1 MSMKRMEFDLGS
13 LTWIKEE
20 LDGALQAAR
29 QTLADWNGSETTPLR
44 NAATH
49 LHQVYGALQIVD
61 LRGLSLLTTETECLL
76 ADMGERAELREAG
89 RTTALSAIAAI
100 QSYLDELVGGDADS
114 EMRLSPLYRE
124 IVTLR
129 GGEAPAL
136 SALFYPDLQVRAARP
151 ETELPMDEAGR
162 GLAIRRARSQYQKGL
177 LLFLQ
182 ERGADAGLT
191 LMEEAVQAIT
201 RVAPGP
207 TYTFW
212 WSVAGLMERLRDTP
226 ADAALKRLCGRID
239 AQMRRLVEGSS
250 QLAESLFREVLYH
263 LAQDDKPD
271 GRAAAVR
278 SLFQLHRYLPQ
289 QQNADPTTAHLPHL
303 NSLHDSL
310 AVAMDNWVSFC
321 AGGGESLGAFQHAA
335 LALFESSAR
344 LPNGAMQTLARI
356 IQSVAKRL
364 PGAADTAR
372 NETLQLEMATALLL
386 AQNGVYH
393 IEHLGAEFQQQ
404 SDAQAMR
411 LQAAIDPSFDLSRI
425 PRVTT
430 LDEYSRAAQGKLVL
444 AQVTREIQANLDQI
458 EEILDPFFRDPDQRG
473 GLPMVPA
480 LMKQIV
486 GALNILQLDVAARL
500 VGEASRRIAYFS
512 ESDARIT
519 QEMLDWAA
527 EALSYLGIYL
537 EALRHGRDDSNF
549 LKTLLGRSLSGSEP
563 AGLVAPA
570 PLPVAAASPSGD
582 LDTQLLPIFLEEAAG
597 LLPRI
602 GAALR
607 AWRAAPGAA
616 PPCEALKR
624 ALHNLKGAARMAGAM
639 DLGEIVHALEGEVG
653 ECGAA
658 SVAAARLDSLEVGYD
673 RIADRIE
680 HYEQVRNDAR
690 ADDVQRPTGDLHQA
704 LRHIR
709 KVPIASLEER
719 LHRLARQAAR
729 ETGRRLRLE
738 IEGGQTQIGR
748 TLLDKITAP
757 LEHLVRNAVAHGIED
772 PKVRAAAGKPESGLI
787 SLAARQVGEE
797 IELILSDDGQGID
810 HAAVHARAL
819 ALGWLTADEPASDAQ
834 LEALLFRSGFSTAAE
849 VTQLAG
855 RGIGLDVVQS
865 EIAEIGGRVRLE
877 SDAGIGTHF
886 TLLLPLSLA

>member
-29 QTLADWNGSETTPLR
+29 QTLTDWNGRETTPLR

-76 ADMGERAELREAG
+76 ADMGERDELRAAG
-89 RTTALSAIAAI
+89 RTTALRTIAAI

-114 EMRLSPLYRE
+114 EMRFTPLYRE
-124 IVTLR
+124 IVMLR

-151 ETELPMDEAGR
+151 EAELPMDGADR

-182 ERGADAGLT
+182 EREADAGLT
-191 LMEEAVQAIT
+191 LMQEAVQAIT

-321 AGGGESLGAFQHAA
+321 AEGGESLGAFQHAA

-393 IEHLGAEFQQQ
+393 FENLGAEFQQQ

-425 PRVTT
+425 PRVAM

-473 GLPMVPA
+473 DLPMVPA

-537 EALRHGRDDSNF
+537 EALRHGRDDSES
-549 LKTLLGRSLSGSEP
+549 LKTLLDRSLSSTEP
-563 AGLVAPA
+563 AVAP
-570 PLPVAAASPSGD
+570 PHSPIAAASPYGG

-607 AWRAAPGAA
+607 AWRVATGAA

-639 DLGEIVHALEGEVG
+639 DLGEDIHALEGEVG

-658 SVAAARLDSLEVGYD
+658 SIATARLDSLEAGYD
-673 RIADRIE
+673 RIADKIE
-680 HYEQVRNDAR
+680 HYEQVRNTAR
-690 ADDVQRPTGDLHQA
+690 ADDAQHPTGDLHQA

-719 LHRLARQAAR
+719 LHRVARQAAG

-748 TLLDKITAP
+748 TLLEKIAAP

-772 PKVRAAAGKPESGLI
+772 PKARAAAGKPESGLI

-810 HAAVHARAL
+810 HAAIRTRAL

-834 LEALLFRSGFSTAAE
+834 LEALLFLSGFSTAAE

-855 RGIGLDVVQS
+855 RGIGLNVVQS

-877 SDAGIGTHF
+877 SDAGIGARF